1 MMTFKQVS
9 KGSAYK
15 YYGRQVAVGDGHR
28 PRGKSLEQAQEDA
41 GVPPG
46 VWVGRALP
54 AVGLVAGAPVTERQ
68 MRNLFGEGLHP
79 DADRI
84 VADRL
89 AAGDSP
95 AAAARAARLGYRVQ
109 KRSGADLVFRPPGS
123 VQVLW
128 ALGTPPV
135 RQLIEDLQTRVTD
148 EVLAT
153 AETDL
158 LWVRVGADSTVQ
170 RARAGVIAARFRH
183 YENRDGM
190 PLLHDHVVI
199 SVKVRR
205 QDDRWGTLH
214 TRPFLEYAVALSELY
229 NQRLLEEICR
239 ALDLATVPRYPTAG
253 QRPVMELA
261 GIPEKLIDWAATRNK
276 ATMQRLAELVDQYQE
291 RTRQPL
297 TTKIR
302 QRLMARASHETRP
315 PKKKTSRPL
324 PALRARW
331 RDGAVALVGEEV
343 VDNLLRLARL
353 AAAAIRTTVRT
364 AVDVAAAALEI
375 TAIVAVHHGGRF
387 RHRHLLAEARRYLTR
402 TLHGHPAPP
411 HTDTTI
417 TAAAIRDHCI
427 PGDPPNPDKPTPLA
441 NRTFIPAWAPNS
453 PRSSTTP
460 AAHRIHHRARAEAAR
475 RTALARAE
483 AQQKP
488 PVRQQE
494 HTPQATPQQPPPPA
508 PSQAPARPSPS

>member
-1 MMTFKQVS
+1 MMTCKQVS

-15 YYGRQVAVGDGHR
+15 YYGRQVVVGDGRR
-28 PRGKSLEQAQEDA
+28 PRGKSLEEAQAEA

-46 VWVGRALP
+46 VWMGRALP
-54 AVGLVAGAPVTERQ
+54 AVGLEAGARVTEEQ

-84 VADRL
+84 VAGRL

-109 KRSGADLVFRPPGS
+109 KWSGNDLVFRPPGS
-123 VQVLW
+123 VQALW
-128 ALGTPPV
+128 ALGPPPV
-135 RQLIEDLQTRVTD
+135 RQLIEDLQTRVTG

-158 LWVRVGADSTVQ
+158 LWVRVGADSLVQ
-170 RARAGVIAARFRH
+170 RAHPGVIAARFRH

-190 PLLHDHVVI
+190 PLLHDHVVL

-205 QDDRWGTLH
+205 QDDEWGTLH
-214 TRPFLEYAVALSELY
+214 TRSFLEYAVALSELY
-229 NQRLLEEICR
+229 NQRLMEEICR

-261 GIPEKLIDWAATRNK
+261 GIPEQLIDWAATRNK
-276 ATMQRLAELVDQYQE
+276 ATMQRLKELADQYQKG
-291 RTRQPL
+291 TRQPL

-315 PKKKTSRPL
+315 PKMKTSRPL

-331 RDGAVALVGEEV
+331 RDGAVALVGQEV

-353 AAAAIRTTVRT
+353 AAAAIRTTIRT

-375 TAIVAVHHGGRF
+375 TAIVSVHHGGRF

-402 TLHGHPAPP
+402 TLQGHPTPHRHDHHRGRHPRPLHPRRPTEPRQADAARVPDLHPGLGTHIAPQF
-411 HTDTTI
+411 
-417 TAAAIRDHCI
+417 DHARR
-427 PGDPPNPDKPTPLA
+427 PPNPP
-441 NRTFIPAWAPNS
+441 
-453 PRSSTTP
+453 PRPRPS
-460 AAHRIHHRARAEAAR
+460 

-483 AQQKP
+483 TQQKP

-494 HTPQATPQQPPPPA
+494 HTPQAAPQQPQPPA
-508 PSQAPARPSPS
+508 PSKAPARPSPS

>member
-1 MMTFKQVS
+1 MTFTEGSCAATDGNSSSRRNPTPYPDPNRQDRHLGNSPTAVQ
-9 KGSAYK
+9 GSAYK
-15 YYGRQVAVGDGHR
+15 YYGRQVAVGDGRR
-28 PRGKSLEQAQEDA
+28 PWGKSLEQAQEDA

-46 VWVGRALP
+46 VWMGRALP
-54 AVGLVAGAPVTERQ
+54 AVGLVAGARVTEGQ

-109 KRSGADLVFRPPGS
+109 KWSGADLVFRPPGS

-135 RQLIEDLQTRVTD
+135 RRLIEDLQTRVTG

-153 AETDL
+153 AETEL

-183 YENRDGM
+183 YENRDGQ
-190 PLLHDHVVI
+190 PLLHDHVVL

-239 ALDLATVPRYPTAG
+239 ALDLATVPRYPAAG

-261 GIPEKLIDWAATRNK
+261 GIPEQLID
-276 ATMQRLAELVDQYQE
+276 
-291 RTRQPL
+291 
-297 TTKIR
+297 
-302 QRLMARASHETRP
+302 S
-315 PKKKTSRPL
+315 S
-324 PALRARW
+324 
-331 RDGAVALVGEEV
+331 
-343 VDNLLRLARL
+343 
-353 AAAAIRTTVRT
+353 
-364 AVDVAAAALEI
+364 
-375 TAIVAVHHGGRF
+375 
-387 RHRHLLAEARRYLTR
+387 
-402 TLHGHPAPP
+402 
-411 HTDTTI
+411 
-417 TAAAIRDHCI
+417 
-427 PGDPPNPDKPTPLA
+427 
-441 NRTFIPAWAPNS
+441 
-453 PRSSTTP
+453 SSTG
-460 AAHRIHHRARAEAAR
+460 
-475 RTALARAE
+475 
-483 AQQKP
+483 
-488 PVRQQE
+488 
-494 HTPQATPQQPPPPA
+494 PPPA
-508 PSQAPARPSPS
+508 TPRPCAAWQNSPASTRNAPVSPSPPKSGAG